1 MDYWIG
7 IAKQFPEISID
18 FLNNDDLSVEI
29 VSDLET
35 KPLELNTF
43 TETIRGI
50 DEILSTD
57 TNKKQ
62 NLYISEMNSRTKMPK
77 IIHTTSTK
85 NPCIFVQYN
94 YENPEIDS
102 ADFQSE
108 IDSTDFSEA
117 EKLVEIEKYTES
129 ENDTLQVILPI
140 YSIEK
145 HITQEKKELIS
156 LDDMK
161 YADIAHAVAKRYISH
176 IEKKSTGNTIPKNM
190 KEHETNFHE
199 KKTIQISSKFKNS
212 IPKNF
217 DLNNNNKMLNDLN
230 ISIKKC
236 FKIDEILF
244 FVVKTS
250 PKNRNETI
258 EDEDTTEICL
268 PESIMKKHFPTTLI
282 QYFEKNIVF
291 KE

>member
-1 MDYWIG
+1 MDYWISV
-7 IAKQFPEISID
+7 AKQFPDISID
-18 FLNNDDLSVEI
+18 FLHSDDLSIEI

-43 TETIRGI
+43 TEIIRGI
-50 DEILSTD
+50 DETLSTD

-62 NLYISEMNSRTKMPK
+62 NLYIPEMNSQIKMPK
-77 IIHTTSTK
+77 IVHTTSTK

-94 YENPEIDS
+94 YENPEIGS

-108 IDSTDFSEA
+108 NDSTDFSEA

-129 ENDTLQVILPI
+129 EKDTLQVILPT

-145 HITQEKKELIS
+145 HISQEKKELIS

-161 YADIAHAVAKRYISH
+161 YADIAQAVSKRYISH
-176 IEKKSTGNTIPKNM
+176 IKKESTSDILPKNM
-190 KEHETNFHE
+190 KENETNFLE

-212 IPKNF
+212 VPRNS
-217 DLNNNNKMLNDLN
+217 DLNDNNKILTDLD

-244 FVVKTS
+244 FVVKTK
-250 PKNRNETI
+250 PKYRTDTI
-258 EDEDTTEICL
+258 KDADTKEICL
-268 PESIMKKHFPTTLI
+268 PESIMKKYFPIFLI
-282 QYFEKNIVF
+282 QYYEKNIVF
-291 KE
+291 KD